1 MSKIRNIDGTR
12 ILSHRFNVIDT
23 CVAVVTHSQE
33 RYKDDNNTKRCT
45 WLQICATNEQN
56 L

>member
-1 MSKIRNIDGTR
+1 MTR
-12 ILSHRFNVIDT
+12 ILSHRFNVIDM
-23 CVAVVTHSQE
+23 CVAVVTLLQE
-33 RYKDDNNTKRCT
+33 RHKDDNNTKICT